1 MINSNRTYFSKLILL
16 LALALAMALTLAGCG
31 FALRGNNTLSESLPE
46 VQLNLQQPNT
56 EMSRLIRRTLESSG
70 IVVSESR
77 EGTFRSGVPV
87 LSVGAEQL
95 EVRPI
100 TVTPR
105 ARAAQ
110 YEIRISIQISLNDG
124 NAAVFGPEDLT
135 VDQTYYENTANITGT
150 QEEIELIQGEMR
162 RQLVNQLVRR
172 LEAATRR

>member
-1 MINSNRTYFSKLILL
+1 MINPVRTHFSNLILL
-16 LALALAMALTLAGCG
+16 VVVVLALGGCG
-31 FALRGNNTLSESLPE
+31 FALRGSNALSGSLPE
-46 VQLNLQQPNT
+46 VQLNLQQPNS
-56 EMSRLIRRTLESSG
+56 EMSLLIRRTLESSG
-70 IVVSESR
+70 IAVSESR
-77 EGTFRSGVPV
+77 DGTFSASVPV

-110 YEIRISIQISLNDG
+110 YEIRISIEVSLNDSS
-124 NAAVFGPEDLT
+124 AAVFGPEDLS

-162 RQLVNQLVRR
+162 RQLVSQLIRR
-172 LEAATRR
+172 LEAATR